1 MCGVNQEMQKSAKNK
16 KVCLGSWNCN
26 SGDTFSGKTK
36 HVLGMSKI
44 QGLVQVKATRLSK
57 LSYAEKEIFFLNGY
71 TVTSYFRVSV

>member
-1 MCGVNQEMQKSAKNK
+1 MCGVNQEIQKSAKNK
-16 KVCLGSWNCN
+16 RVCLGSWNCN

-44 QGLVQVKATRLSK
+44 QGLIQVKATRLLK
-57 LSYAEKEIFFLNGY
+57 LSHAEKEILFLNGY